1 MRGRVAEYKVTD
13 GWWRH
18 GFIICTDGRIAHF
31 DHYGIAEGFEIG
43 PGEQVEFDLAK
54 SSHWEQGKLTADLD
68 EAGNI
73 AVNVRPVQ

>member
-1 MRGRVAEYKVTD
+1 MRGKVAGYKVTD

-54 SSHWEQGKLTADLD
+54 SSH
-68 EAGNI
+68 
-73 AVNVRPVQ
+73 